1 MPRHLAGD
9 ACLHPRLLDHAARTG
24 APRRVLGLL
33 RRAGEPGA
41 PRLIDAV
48 EFDGKRCRFRAIDAH
63 ARPGADAAGRWLDE
77 RPDDDYL
84 PCSRLVVERLR
95 TLGRERASASPEP
108 ATDEPAIDELVTDA
122 VVTPDGRVR
131 IALRDARRRSTRW
144 VDA

>member
-9 ACLHPRLLDHAARTG
+9 ACLHPRLLDHPARTG
-24 APRRVLGLL
+24 VPRRVLGLL
-33 RRAGEPGA
+33 RRADEPGA

-48 EFDGKRCRFRAIDAH
+48 EFDGTRCRFRTIDAH
-63 ARPGADAAGRWLDE
+63 GRPDADAAGRWLDE

-95 TLGRERASASPEP
+95 TLGRGRTSASPEP